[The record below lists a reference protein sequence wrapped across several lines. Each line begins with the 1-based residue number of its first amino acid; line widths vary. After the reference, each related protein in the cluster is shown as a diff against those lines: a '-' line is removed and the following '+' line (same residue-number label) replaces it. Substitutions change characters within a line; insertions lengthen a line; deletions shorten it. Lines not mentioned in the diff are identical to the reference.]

1 MKAKITHEQLSYNG
15 DQRGNHHPLLTNA
28 DYRSFQSSGLY
39 PAFGEMTDW
48 CFDNGVDK
56 QYAYTIEL
64 PDGPVCCLPQPAS
77 HMQLHSSARSM

>member
-64 PDGPVCCLPQPAS
+64 PDGPVRSLPQPAS
-77 HMQLHSSARSM
+77 HM